1 MGTPARNLIIENVAT
16 TLAGITVA
24 GGYKTTVATVSRVIK
39 NWNDV
44 LSSEFPLVCF
54 AFPREVIAQRPFGL
68 MEMRLRGHVIGH
80 VNTGTDAL
88 RSDLLSNL
96 QDDIIAV
103 LNVDPTRNGNAVSTS
118 IGQPAGDGE
127 TDEGDPDTMDTRGST
142 GTLVLPIEVFYERT
156 VNQS

>member
-24 GGYKTTVATVSRVIK
+24 GGYKTTVTTVSRVIK

-54 AFPREVIAQRPFGL
+54 AFPKENIVHQPFGL
-68 MEMRLRGHVIGH
+68 LEVKLRGHIIGH

-88 RSDLLSNL
+88 RSDLLSNF
-96 QDDIIAV
+96 QDDIIAI
-103 LNVDPTRNGNAVSTS
+103 LQIDTTRGRNAISTT
-118 IGQPAGDGE
+118 IGGQADAE
-127 TDEGDPDTMDTRGST
+127 TDEGDPDTMDTRGGT
-142 GTLVLPIEVFYERT
+142 GTLVLPVEIFYQRT